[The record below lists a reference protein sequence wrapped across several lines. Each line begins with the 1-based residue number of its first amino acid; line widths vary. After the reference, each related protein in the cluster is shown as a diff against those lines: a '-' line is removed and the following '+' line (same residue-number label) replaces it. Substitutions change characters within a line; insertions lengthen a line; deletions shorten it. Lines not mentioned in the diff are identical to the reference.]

1 MGTLNSKISVSDYIT
16 WIPSRDISHRNDII
30 VVIIQRRFQY
40 RNSSDNYNLALS
52 KYQLPKAELGF
63 RLINGL
69 ISRY

>member
-1 MGTLNSKISVSDYIT
+1 MVVRLYIYRGFS
-16 WIPSRDISHRNDII
+16 PSRDISHRNNDII